1 LRFKIISGHLEKF
14 YTQLLKPFKLFEQEN
29 GRGDNMTL
37 LDIPGPKSREYVKKG
52 FKLFP
57 GGKREE
63 AAITEA
69 ARAGLSPPA
78 SFVVARAEG
87 SWLTD
92 VDGNR
97 FIDFSSGWASNNVGN
112 VHPRV
117 LEAVIEAMKQYGFCY
132 NSAIKYELA
141 EKLAEISPN
150 KKLTRVSYE
159 ISGTEAAEAAVSYA
173 ITYKQRPLIICFHS
187 QYHGDSIATR
197 VFDTIGGDRK
207 RGFEAWHGGVLYAPY
222 PYSFRTPLG
231 VTPEEYADY
240 CLWYIE
246 ELILG
251 QGNIAGIVSPDR
263 VAAIL
268 FEPVMA
274 EGGNWI
280 PPDKFI
286 TGLKKLADKYDWLL
300 ICDEVLSGFG
310 RTGKMWAIEHWG
322 INIDLMPIAK
332 GMTGGLM
339 PIAAV
344 MGSEEVMA
352 ETHAYSGSTFA
363 GHPAGCA
370 ATLKTIEL
378 LEEQRLPERAARLGE
393 KTLNRMKEWVDEYK
407 IVDDARGLGFL
418 LGISIVNAKTK
429 ALDINI
435 ARTIYYEAIRNGV
448 HPIWDDEPHI
458 RLYPALTIEEEL
470 LDKGLAAVEE
480 VIKKVEKRNV

>member
-1 LRFKIISGHLEKF
+1 
-14 YTQLLKPFKLFEQEN
+14 
-29 GRGDNMTL
+29 MTS
-37 LDIPGPKSREYVKKG
+37 LDIPGPKSKEYIKKG
-52 FKLFP
+52 YRLLP
-57 GGKREE
+57 GGASSE
-63 AAITEA
+63 AALAEA
-69 ARAGLSPPA
+69 TRAGLPPPPK
-78 SFVVARAEG
+78 FVVAKAES
-87 SWLTD
+87 SWLID

-97 FIDFSSGWASNNVGN
+97 YIDFSAGWASNNVGN
-112 VHPRV
+112 VHPKV

-132 NSAIKYELA
+132 NSAIAYQLA

-173 ITYKQRPLIICFHS
+173 MTYKQRPLIICFHS
-187 QYHGDSIATR
+187 QFHGDSIGAKMLSS
-197 VFDTIGGDRK
+197 IGGNRK
-207 RGFEAWHGGVLYAPY
+207 KGFEAWRGGVLFAPY
-222 PYSFRTPLG
+222 PYSYGTPLG
-231 VTPEEYADY
+231 ATPEEYADY

-246 ELILG
+246 ELIAG
-251 QGNIAGIVSPDR
+251 QRKTISGAWGIALPDRIAG
-263 VAAIL
+263 IL

-280 PPDKFI
+280 PPDNFI
-286 TGLKKLADKYDWLL
+286 YGLRKLADKYDWLL

-322 INIDLMPIAK
+322 IDIDLMPIAK

-352 ETHAYSGSTFA
+352 GTHAYSGSTFA

-393 KTLNRMKEWVDEYK
+393 KALKRMKEWVDEYK
-407 IVDDARGLGFL
+407 IVDDARGLGLL
-418 LGISIVNAKTK
+418 LGISIVNAETK
-429 ALDINI
+429 ALDINV
-435 ARTIYYEAIRNGV
+435 ARTVYYEAIRNGV
-448 HPIWDDEPHI
+448 HPIWDDEPNI

-470 LDKGLAAVEE
+470 LDKGLTAVEE
-480 VIKKVEKRNV
+480 AIKKVEKKNV

>member
-1 LRFKIISGHLEKF
+1 
-14 YTQLLKPFKLFEQEN
+14 
-29 GRGDNMTL
+29 M
-37 LDIPGPKSREYVKKG
+37 KKG

-57 GGKREE
+57 GGKKE
-63 AAITEA
+63 EA
-69 ARAGLSPPA
+69 ARAGLPPPA
-78 SFVVARAEG
+78 RFVVAKAEG

-92 VDGNR
+92 VDGNK
-97 FIDFSSGWASNNVGN
+97 FIDFSAGWASNNVGN
-112 VHPRV
+112 VHPSV
-117 LEAVIEAMKQYGFCY
+117 LEAVIEAMRQYGFCY
-132 NSAIKYELA
+132 NSAIRYELA

-187 QYHGDSIATR
+187 QYHGDSIAAR
-197 VFDTIGGDRK
+197 MFDTIGGDRK
-207 RGFEAWHGGVLYAPY
+207 KGFEAWHGGVLYAPY

-246 ELILG
+246 SLILG
-251 QGNIAGIVSPDR
+251 QEEIAGIVSPDR

-268 FEPVMA
+268 FEPVVA

-280 PPDKFI
+280 PPDNFI
-286 TGLKKLADKYDWLL
+286 HGLKKLADKYDWLL
-300 ICDEVLSGFG
+300 ICDEVLTGFG

-322 INIDLMPIAK
+322 IDVDLMSIAK

-363 GHPAGCA
+363 GHPAACA
-370 ATLKTIEL
+370 AALKTIEIMQ
-378 LEEQRLPERAARLGE
+378 EQRLPERAARLGE
-393 KTLNRMKEWVDEYK
+393 GASKRMKEWVDEYE
-407 IVDDARGLGFL
+407 IVGDARGLGFL
-418 LGISIVNAKTK
+418 LAISTINKKTKKLDVDVAKTVFH
-429 ALDINI
+429 
-435 ARTIYYEAIRNGV
+435 EAVRNGV
-448 HPIWDDEPHI
+448 HPIWDEEPHV
-458 RLYPALTIEEEL
+458 RFYPALTIEEEL
-470 LDKGLAAVEE
+470 LDKGLTIVEE
-480 VIKKVEKRNV
+480 AIKKVEITS